1 MKKLA
6 VVIPAYNEEASI
18 AGVVNDVLTSAANE
32 FVSIVPVVVDDG
44 SHDAT
49 SAKAAETSCVLLKLP
64 CNLGIGGAVQT
75 GFRYAFENNFD
86 YAMQLDGDGQ
96 HPATEISKFFDYL
109 QLHPHTDVVIGSRYI
124 VKTGFQSSAM
134 RRMGIN
140 MIKLII
146 RLLTRLS
153 ITDAT
158 SGFRLLNRKALAIVS
173 NNYPDEYPEPE
184 SIIIYHKHNLH
195 IAEIPVSM
203 KSRQGGK
210 SSIRDFASLY
220 YMIKVSL
227 AIFFTFLGNKKSI

>member
-146 RLLTRLS
+146 RL
-153 ITDAT
+153 I
-158 SGFRLLNRKALAIVS
+158 
-173 NNYPDEYPEPE
+173 
-184 SIIIYHKHNLH
+184 
-195 IAEIPVSM
+195 
-203 KSRQGGK
+203 
-210 SSIRDFASLY
+210 
-220 YMIKVSL
+220 
-227 AIFFTFLGNKKSI
+227 